1 MSHEANIKYPGF
13 VGSFESASKEFKN
26 YNKEIKPLEK

>member
-1 MSHEANIKYPGF
+1 MSQEATIKHPDF
-13 VGSFESASKEFKN
+13 VGSFKSASKEFKN